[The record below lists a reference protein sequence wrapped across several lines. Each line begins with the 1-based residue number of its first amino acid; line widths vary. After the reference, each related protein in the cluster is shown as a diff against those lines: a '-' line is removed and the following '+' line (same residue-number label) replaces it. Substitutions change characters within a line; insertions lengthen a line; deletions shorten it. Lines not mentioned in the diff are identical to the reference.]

1 MPVRADSMFIL
12 ADDLSG
18 AADCAVGG
26 VRAGLSSV
34 VLLDD
39 SACEPAQVIAIDA
52 DSRHRSPPVS
62 RAVNAALW
70 RSHSAPGRLF
80 YKKIDSTL
88 RGNFATDMSALAG
101 AGVAI
106 VAPAFPASG
115 RTTREGRVFV
125 NGAPLASTEIWSSN
139 RMRGEADIVAM
150 LRAEGIPAVNVPLRT
165 VRGDL
170 RRELVRP
177 RIRRAGPGGG
187 VRRRGG
193 RRPRSRCRS
202 LDRSAG
208 VLGRIGRSRGAP
220 AAGSGAGG
228 QCLAAAARNRRAHPD
243 GRRQP
248 GDCLPPA
255 GGCSRARRPPRRV
268 RTRGGG
274 RCGAGSS
281 IRPGWRFA
289 TRLPGRCPPGGMC

>member
-26 VRAGLSSV
+26 VRAGLTSV

-39 SACEPAQVIAIDA
+39 SACGPAQVIAIDA
-52 DSRHRSPPVS
+52 DTRHRSPRVS

-115 RTTREGRVFV
+115 RTTRDGRVFV
-125 NGAPLASTEIWSSN
+125 NGEPLASH
-139 RMRGEADIVAM
+139 R
-150 LRAEGIPAVNVPLRT
+150 
-165 VRGDL
+165 DL
-170 RRELVRP
+170 VEQP
-177 RIRRAGPGGG
+177 DA
-187 VRRRGG
+187 RRGG
-193 RRPRSRCRS
+193 HRRNAAGGGHPLGERPAGDCSRRP
-202 LDRSAG
+202 
-208 VLGRIGRSRGAP
+208 
-220 AAGSGAGG
+220 
-228 QCLAAAARNRRAHPD
+228 
-243 GRRQP
+243 
-248 GDCLPPA
+248 
-255 GGCSRARRPPRRV
+255 
-268 RTRGGG
+268 
-274 RCGAGSS
+274 SS
-281 IRPGWRFA
+281 
-289 TRLPGRCPPGGMC
+289 